1 MKKNRKITI
10 YILVALAIVGAG
22 VGVYLVFFRKKDPV
36 KRIPLVDFDG
46 FTRDGGYTVGS
57 DARSGD
63 ADEDGFYKI
72 DNICQGL
79 GMSRDVFELYN
90 PELATLDQLLKGI
103 IVNYPVKQ
111 IV

>member
-22 VGVYLVFFRKKDPV
+22 VGVYLVFFRKKDP
-36 KRIPLVDFDG
+36 LVDFDG
-46 FTRDGGYTVGS
+46 FAQLSTYCVGS
-57 DARSGD
+57 DSRGGKAD
-63 ADEDGFYKI
+63 ADGFYKV

-79 GMSRDVFELYN
+79 GMSRDVFELHN